1 MKSENQLVVKKE
13 NLFTKILNFFLRRNN
28 KYEAQQESN
37 IKEVYARE
45 DFSSRIKIEEIVSL
59 DRLRELQYLIRND
72 KIKEEDISV
81 EEQKELRKL
90 YKKQINNLKESISNY
105 KIKIEK
111 INPKNA

>member
-1 MKSENQLVVKKE
+1 MKSKNQLVVKKE
-13 NLFTKILNFFLRRNN
+13 KLFTKILNFFLRQNN
-28 KYEAQQESN
+28 KYEVQQESD
-37 IKEVYARE
+37 IKEVYTRD
-45 DFSSRIKIEEIVSL
+45 DFFSRIKIGEIVSF

-90 YKKQINNLKESISNY
+90 YKKQISNLKESISNY

>member
-13 NLFTKILNFFLRRNN
+13 NFFTKILNFFLRRNN
-28 KYEAQQESN
+28 KCELQQEADV
-37 IKEVYARE
+37 KEVYARE
-45 DFSSRIKIEEIVSL
+45 NFSSRIKIEETLSF

-90 YKKQINNLKESISNY
+90 YKKQISNLKESISNY

-111 INPKNA
+111 INLKNA

>member
-1 MKSENQLVVKKE
+1 MKSENKLVVKKE
-13 NLFTKILNFFLRRNN
+13 NLFAKILNFFLRRNN
-28 KYEAQQESN
+28 KYDVQQEYD
-37 IKEVYARE
+37 IKEIYTKE
-45 DFSSRIKIEEIVSL
+45 DFSSRIKIEETVSF

-90 YKKQINNLKESISNY
+90 YKKQISNLKESISNY

-111 INPKNA
+111 LNPKNV